1 MLKVNIPRY
10 QSSVIVRLDRTHSK
24 KKYLSRIGFLPFD
37 GVCLVP
43 DKVPGAGADF
53 KVRVTKK
60 GHPLFCEGGGSSA
73 ASTCFRE
80 DSVCFAHSDP
90 SNRHR

>member
-1 MLKVNIPRY
+1 MLKVNMARY
-10 QSSVIVRLDRTHSK
+10 QSSVTVRLDRTHSK

-53 KVRVTKK
+53 KVELGYAEVHAGVSNQGKT
-60 GHPLFCEGGGSSA
+60 
-73 ASTCFRE
+73 
-80 DSVCFAHSDP
+80 VDP
-90 SNRHR
+90 D